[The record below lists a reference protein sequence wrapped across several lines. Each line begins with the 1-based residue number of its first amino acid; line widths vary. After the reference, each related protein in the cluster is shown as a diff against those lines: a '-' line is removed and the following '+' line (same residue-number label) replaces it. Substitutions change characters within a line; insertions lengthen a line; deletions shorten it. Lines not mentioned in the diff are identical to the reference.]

1 MLPVSPCVPP
11 PEHPHNTPGSL
22 LPRYRSGIRGYMKA
36 VVLDLLRRYLQV
48 EMQFQHGEGLGGSGD
63 WGGSRGGGCRAHGAL
78 PHSSLR
84 QVRHQPAGTVQ
95 T

>member
-1 MLPVSPCVPP
+1 M
-11 PEHPHNTPGSL
+11 PGSL

-48 EMQFQHGEGLGGSGD
+48 EMQFQQGEGLGPWAGAIGLL
-63 WGGSRGGGCRAHGAL
+63 GELQGSRRSA
-78 PHSSLR
+78 HSSLR
-84 QVRHQPAGTVQ
+84 QVCHQPAGAVQ